1 MKLIVKFNLVF
12 FVVFLLGLAAA
23 GYVSNQLLQKNARD
37 EIVLNARLVMESAL
51 ATRTYTSTQV
61 GPLLQT
67 QMKYSFL
74 PQSVPAYAATEVFN
88 GLRKTFPEYSYKEAT
103 LNPTNPRNR
112 ANDWEAD
119 IVNQFRGALDKP
131 EVVGERDTPMGR
143 SFYIARPM
151 QIKAEACLYCH
162 STVDA
167 APKTLVDK
175 YGPANGFGWKVNEV
189 IGAQIVSVP
198 TEVPIARANAAFK
211 TFMVSLTVV
220 FAFIFIALNLMLWYM
235 VIRPVT
241 QLSRLAD
248 QVSQG
253 ENMDA
258 PDFVVKSSDEI
269 GVLTQSF
276 NRMKKSLVQ
285 AMKMLDDA

>member
-12 FVVFLLGLAAA
+12 ILVFLLGLAAA
-23 GYVSNQLLQKNARD
+23 GYVSHELLQKNARD
-37 EIVLNARLVMESAL
+37 EIVQSARLVMESAL
-51 ATRTYTSTQV
+51 ANRAYTSTQV

-74 PQSVPAYAATEVFN
+74 PQSVPAYSATEVFN
-88 GLRKTFPEYSYKEAT
+88 GLRKKFPEYAYKEAT

-119 IVNQFRGALDKP
+119 IVHQFRNAAETP
-131 EVVGERDTPMGR
+131 EMVGERDTPSGK
-143 SFYIARPM
+143 SFYIARPI
-151 QIKAEACLYCH
+151 QIKQESCLACH

-175 YGPANGFGWKVNEV
+175 YGPANGFGWKLNEV

-198 TEVPIARANAAFK
+198 TDVPIARANRAFK
-211 TFMVSLTVV
+211 TFMVSLTAV
-220 FAFIFIALNLMLWYM
+220 FGFIFVVLNFMLWYM

-241 QLSRLAD
+241 RLSRLAD

-253 ENMDA
+253 ENMEA
-258 PDFVVKSSDEI
+258 PDFPVKTHDEI

-285 AMKMLDDA
+285 AMKMLET

>member
-1 MKLIVKFNLVF
+1 
-12 FVVFLLGLAAA
+12 
-23 GYVSNQLLQKNARD
+23 
-37 EIVLNARLVMESAL
+37 
-51 ATRTYTSTQV
+51 
-61 GPLLQT
+61 
-67 QMKYSFL
+67 MKYSFL

>member
-12 FVVFLLGLAAA
+12 IVVFLLGLAAA
-23 GYVSNQLLQKNARD
+23 AYVSRELLLANARD
-37 EIVLNARLVMESAL
+37 EIVQSARLVMESAL
-51 ATRTYTSTQV
+51 ANRAYTSSQV

-67 QMKYSFL
+67 QMKYTFL
-74 PQSVPAYAATEVFN
+74 PQSVPAYSATEVFN
-88 GLRKTFPEYSYKEAT
+88 TVRKTFPEYAYKEAT

-119 IVNQFRGALDKP
+119 IVNQFRNATDKP
-131 EVVGERDTPMGR
+131 EVVGERDTPSGR
-143 SFYIARPM
+143 SFYIARPI
-151 QIKAEACLYCH
+151 QIKNEACLACH

-167 APKTLVDK
+167 APKTLVDR
-175 YGPANGFGWKVNEV
+175 YGPANGFGWRLNEV

-198 TEVPIARANAAFK
+198 TDVPIARANKAFR

-220 FAFIFIALNLMLWYM
+220 FAVIFVVLNLMLWYT

-241 QLSRLAD
+241 RLSRLSD

-253 ENMDA
+253 ENMEA
-258 PDFVVKSSDEI
+258 PDFEVKTRDEI

-285 AMKMLDDA
+285 AMKMLET

>member
-1 MKLIVKFNLVF
+1 MKLVVKFNLVF
-12 FVVFLLGLAAA
+12 LLVFLIGLATA
-23 GYVSNQLLQKNARD
+23 GFVSDQLLQKNARD
-37 EIVLNARLVMESAL
+37 EIVINARLVMESAL
-51 ATRTYTSTQV
+51 ATRAYTSTQV

-67 QMKYSFL
+67 QMKYTFL
-74 PQSVPAYAATEVFN
+74 PQSIPAYAATEVFN
-88 GLRKTFPEYSYKEAT
+88 GLRKTFPEYAYKEAV

-119 IVNQFRGALDKP
+119 IVHQFRNASDRP
-131 EVVGERDTPMGR
+131 ELVGERDTPTGR

-151 QIKAEACLYCH
+151 QIKAEACLICH

-198 TEVPIARANAAFK
+198 TEVPIERANRAFK
-211 TFMVSLTVV
+211 TFMVSLTAV
-220 FAFIFIALNLMLWYM
+220 FVFIFIALNLMLWYL

-241 QLSRLAD
+241 KLSRLAD

-258 PDFVVKSSDEI
+258 PDFEVKSGDEI

-285 AMKMLDDA
+285 AMKMLEQ

>member
-1 MKLIVKFNLVF
+1 
-12 FVVFLLGLAAA
+12 
-23 GYVSNQLLQKNARD
+23 
-37 EIVLNARLVMESAL
+37 
-51 ATRTYTSTQV
+51 
-61 GPLLQT
+61 
-67 QMKYSFL
+67 
-74 PQSVPAYAATEVFN
+74 
-88 GLRKTFPEYSYKEAT
+88 
-103 LNPTNPRNR
+103 
-112 ANDWEAD
+112 
-119 IVNQFRGALDKP
+119 
-131 EVVGERDTPMGR
+131 
-143 SFYIARPM
+143 M

-175 YGPANGFGWKVNEV
+175 YGPANGFGWKMNEV

-198 TEVPIARANAAFK
+198 TEVPIARANRAFR

-220 FAFIFIALNLMLWYM
+220 FALIFIALNLMLWYM

-241 QLSRLAD
+241 QLSKIAD
-248 QVSQG
+248 HVSQG

-258 PDFVVKSSDEI
+258 PDFEVTSSDEI

-285 AMKMLDDA
+285 AMTMLEA